1 MEGID
6 LCEAMLLGLTE
17 TAGGEVGRVVN
28 IGGGHT
34 NSDGQDLL
42 CSYAV
47 QQEQDAGHK
56 SENRQ
61 ESVEA
66 SFLVSSGRTDLLVNI
81 ANKAPQT
88 CFSQSEIIN
97 NFDVVVGC
105 SEVHAGGCSDD
116 SRSVCDEAS
125 ARLHHVKEAVMEET
139 DHSSTDRNMTQ
150 CLGRPKF
157 TQQLPRQ
164 VFMSSQTFGGSC
176 TRGCAWSPAGD
187 RLAAAGEDARYLV

>member
-1 MEGID
+1 MEGMD

-17 TAGGEVGRVVN
+17 TAGGEVGR
-28 IGGGHT
+28 GGGHT
-34 NSDGQDLL
+34 NSENPDLL

-47 QQEQDAGHK
+47 QQEQEAGHK

-61 ESVEA
+61 ESVED
-66 SFLVSSGRTDLLVNI
+66 SILVSSAHTDLLVNI

-88 CFSQSEIIN
+88 CVSQSEVIIS
-97 NFDVVVGC
+97 FDVVVGC
-105 SEVHAGGCSDD
+105 SEVTVDAVGGTDD

-125 ARLHHVKEAVMEET
+125 ARLHHVQEVVLKET
-139 DHSSTDRNMTQ
+139 DHSSTDRNMWQ
-150 CLGRPKF
+150 GSGRPKF
-157 TQQLPRQ
+157 TQQLPHQ

-187 RLAAAGEDARYLV
+187 RLAAAGEDAR